1 VASRVNCAL
10 YVETSDQLTLYTGEL
25 PDLTS
30 CQGWFAESKGTESS
44 TGSQIHIKPPGG
56 EYTQVTFYST
66 ATQIYDTEQANPEGY
81 SPNPEERPIPPNGEC
96 MFAHNGQRH
105 LVSLTTEPKFVNS
118 TLGTAFF
125 CGQWFVQIGE
135 TLFIVN
141 QPVVYVNK
149 NDETC
154 ADKTPCYTSIQQAIN
169 TSSDGTV
176 IKIVEG
182 NYEENITLN
191 TSKTL
196 TLKGWY
202 DSTFTTQALNTTIK
216 GSFVVSNGK
225 IRTSKI
231 KVHFQK

>member
-1 VASRVNCAL
+1 MLRTTVNAILSVSR
-10 YVETSDQLTLYTGEL
+10 
-25 PDLTS
+25 
-30 CQGWFAESKGTESS
+30 
-44 TGSQIHIKPPGG
+44 
-56 EYTQVTFYST
+56 
-66 ATQIYDTEQANPEGY
+66 
-81 SPNPEERPIPPNGEC
+81 PNPSLSTQLLER
-96 MFAHNGQRH
+96 
-105 LVSLTTEPKFVNS
+105 L
-118 TLGTAFF
+118 FF

-202 DSTFTTQALNTTIK
+202 DSTFHNPGIEYNDQRIICCQQWK
-216 GSFVVSNGK
+216 D
-225 IRTSKI
+225 
-231 KVHFQK
+231 